1 MTKLDSEL
9 SAVTQAQ
16 GQQRREQTQPQI
28 EQAEYLLDEGV
39 TLQREVARVIEGK
52 REVLAM
58 VDTQNYDF
66 NARYQAKVNEKDTLR
81 QQISEIEHLIR
92 LVRLEIETT
101 QVDTEKTIL
110 FAEKETELLNSRQN
124 QERRAVKLIQDD
136 QRDQIRALEE
146 HLTVA

>member
-1 MTKLDSEL
+1 
-9 SAVTQAQ
+9 
-16 GQQRREQTQPQI
+16 
-28 EQAEYLLDEGV
+28 
-39 TLQREVARVIEGK
+39 
-52 REVLAM
+52 M

-92 LVRLEIETT
+92 LVRLEIEAT